1 MLIMRLRTFFGYT
14 AATLTIIIALATFL
28 GLKFFSHKLIDVTG
42 LKISP
47 WFTGGEII
55 RTIDHGSY
63 RTAQHRAVFDALIG
77 QRSEGFVQLDF
88 SPLNSL
94 PKTINEDIDFDL
106 DGNMDFHVEYS
117 VPTNTAVFTSFTPRA
132 VSVAGCYVLKERRAV
147 RIKLQNAKTTPS
159 Q

>member
-1 MLIMRLRTFFGYT
+1 MRLRTFFGYT
-14 AATLTIIIALATFL
+14 AAALTIIIALTTFL
-28 GLKFFSHKLIDVTG
+28 GMKFFSHKLIDVTG

-47 WFTGGEII
+47 WFSGGEIV
-55 RTIDHGSY
+55 RTIDHGTY
-63 RTAQHRAVFDALIG
+63 QTAQHRAVFDALIG

-88 SPLNSL
+88 SPLHSL
-94 PKTINEDIDFDL
+94 PGTISEDIDFDL
-106 DGNMDFHVEYS
+106 DGAVDFHVEYS
-117 VPTNTAVFTSFTPRA
+117 VPTNTAVFTPLTPRA